1 VVLSFALQVAA
12 IGITHQ
18 YRVRS
23 TDRHF
28 SFGWEMGCIGRA
40 VAEGRGFSDPYCAGT
55 GPTAW
60 EPPVYP
66 FLIAGVFKIFGIYS
80 AVSAWVLLTI
90 NSLFAALTCV
100 LIYKIAHRTMGAE
113 VARWTVWTWAL
124 LPYVWYW
131 SIHWIWDTT
140 ISPFLLS
147 VIFLTALEL
156 ENWKGT
162 RGWLLFGLLWGVGA
176 LLNPSLLSFL
186 PFCGLWVWYRRH
198 KRGLPSL
205 AGVVV
210 ASAVFFLCLSPW
222 LLRNYRTFGR
232 FVFIRDDFGLQLRL
246 GNGPYADGV
255 LMAYLQ
261 PNLNVTELGRFKSLG
276 ELEYSK
282 VRKQEAFTF
291 IRENPGRFALISLKR
306 FVYYWAGVWKPGDT
320 LLTSTLRNSLFLAS
334 SVLALWGLGRAVR
347 KKLPGAWLFVLLVL
361 SYPTTYYFVFPHAR
375 YRHPIE
381 PELIILMVFLI
392 SEVEMRPKHGR

>member
-282 VRKQEAFTF
+282 VRKQEALTF